1 MRARTPAFVR
11 RALVAL
17 AALAAFLLVALA
29 GLLAL
34 PGVAWAYTP
43 PAIEGPVTDPSRVLS
58 DGDKRALNEKL
69 RRYKTGSGY
78 EIAIFVVPTLDGNT
92 IEDVSYD
99 TARAWGIGK
108 KGKDDGVLIAW
119 APKERKVRIETGK
132 GVGGAL
138 TDIESFHIQRD
149 RMNPLFKQGRNRE
162 ALEAGVDGVAAA
174 LGGQPSTSTGPK
186 GVPIN
191 PSPARRSSG
200 GALFVALFFVAFA
213 FIAVILVVS
222 RFTRRRGGYYR
233 DGGYYDNGPGPIFYG
248 GSSSNDSWSSG
259 GGSSDSSWSSG
270 DSGGGGGGGDW
281 GGGGGDFGG
290 GGSSSDY

>member
-1 MRARTPAFVR
+1 MRARTLPFVR
-11 RALVAL
+11 RARVAL
-17 AALAAFLLVALA
+17 AAFAALA
-29 GLLAL
+29 VLLGVVLAL
-34 PGVAWAYTP
+34 PRAAWAYTP
-43 PAIEGPVTDPSRVLS
+43 PAIEGPVTDPSKVLS
-58 DGDKRALNEKL
+58 EGDKRALNEKL

-78 EIAIFVVPTLDGNT
+78 EISVFVVPSLEGSS

-132 GVGGAL
+132 GVGGQL
-138 TDIESFHIQRD
+138 TDIETFHIQRD

-162 ALEAGVDGVAAA
+162 ALEAGIDGVAAA
-174 LGGQPSTSTGPK
+174 LGGASSVGPK
-186 GVPIN
+186 SVPIN
-191 PSPARRSSG
+191 PSPARKSSG

-213 FIAVILVVS
+213 FIAIILVVS
-222 RFTRRRGGYYR
+222 RFTRRRPGGYR
-233 DGGYYDNGPGPIFYG
+233 NDGYYDNGPGPMFFGGSG
-248 GSSSNDSWSSG
+248 GSSDSSWSGG